1 MGSNRIAEGAWSAQA
16 AKPRRW
22 CTAYAPRRF
31 ARAGLFVVIAAMVL
45 VGGCSSGEESAA
57 PSPTPTADETGE
69 PLSLPQFAIVPP
81 GLIEGLDTRVE
92 EDFGPGRLTFATVPE
107 VPGAEGFTDEIQAV
121 VDADIERFRQDTDPV
136 DTAPFPELLVSWDL
150 VAASPQVLGARILT
164 TELNATG
171 DDGRVTTAWYD
182 VAAGTSV
189 SSEALLADGALGE
202 LEARVREA
210 GEADPRVDRALLADE
225 LATDEQVF
233 DALAFDTDG
242 RLLVEF
248 DQGTIADDLAGPL
261 AVSVDPDTL
270 LSELGTAAQSA
281 AVAPSDPGLTP
292 PEPTATATPSA
303 VIPPAD
309 TAGVDCQVQ
318 QCVALTFDDG
328 PVGGTADLL
337 DTLAA
342 KGVRATFFV
351 VGSSAAAQPDLL
363 ARMVAEGHA
372 VGNHTEDHPDLS
384 KLDAA
389 AVRAEIEQVNDIV
402 EGATGQRPVLL
413 RPPYGATNDT
423 VAGVAAELGM
433 AQILWNVDPED
444 WRDQD
449 SAIVQERVLAATGPG
464 DIVLS
469 HDIYETTRDAYPAIV
484 DQLQAEGYVLVTVP
498 ELLGAAL
505 QPGQSFFSQ

>member
-1 MGSNRIAEGAWSAQA
+1 MV
-16 AKPRRW
+16 
-22 CTAYAPRRF
+22 
-31 ARAGLFVVIAAMVL
+31 ARAGVVVL
-45 VGGCSSGEESAA
+45 LTAVVLIGGCSSGDDPAA
-57 PSPTPTADETGE
+57 PSPTATEDEMGE
-69 PLSLPQFAIVPP
+69 SPEPVSLPRFVIVPP
-81 GLIEGLDTRVE
+81 SLIEGLDTRVE

-107 VPGAEGFTDEIQAV
+107 VPGAEGFADEIQMV
-121 VDADIERFRQDTDPV
+121 VDADIERFRADTVPV
-136 DTAPFPELLVSWDL
+136 DAAPFPELLVRWDL
-150 VAASPQVLGARILT
+150 VAASPQALGARVLT

-189 SSEALLADGALGE
+189 SSEALLADGAIDE

-210 GEADPRVDRALLADE
+210 GEADPRVDRDLLADE
-225 LATDEQVF
+225 IAADDQVF
-233 DALAFDTDG
+233 DALGFSADG

-248 DQGTIADDLAGPL
+248 DQGTVADDLSGPIVL
-261 AVSVDPDTL
+261 AVDPESL
-270 LSELGTAAQSA
+270 LSEFGTAAQSA

-292 PEPTATATPSA
+292 PEPTPTPEPSA
-303 VIPPAD
+303 VTPPPD
-309 TAGVDCQVQ
+309 TAAVDCQVQ

-328 PVGGTADLL
+328 PVAGTADLL

-351 VGSSAAAQPDLL
+351 VGSNAAAQPDLL

-423 VAGVAAELGM
+423 VGGVAAELGM

-444 WRDQD
+444 WKDRD
-449 SAIVQERVLAATGPG
+449 SAIVQQRVLATTGPG

-469 HDIYETTRDAYPAIV
+469 HDIHETTRDAYPAII

-498 ELLGAAL
+498 ELLGTAL
-505 QPGQSFFSQ
+505 QPGQRFSSQ